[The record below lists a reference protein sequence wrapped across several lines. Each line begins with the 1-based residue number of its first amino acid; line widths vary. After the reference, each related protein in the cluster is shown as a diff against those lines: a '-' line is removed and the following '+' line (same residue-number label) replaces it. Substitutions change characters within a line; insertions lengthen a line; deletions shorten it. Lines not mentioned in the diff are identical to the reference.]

1 MHVSAIVRAEISLF
15 SDSSN
20 NELFIINLATVP
32 GRRNS
37 KIPPAQ
43 SRKTL
48 PTIMKQQFFFLILA
62 ILLSFTTQGQR
73 LSFEKDSIA
82 NAIIN
87 LRRDTIIKG
96 VSQTLTG
103 TGTLISK
110 GDKIYIVTASHVAKV
125 IDSRGIVI
133 IKGRNDRPIS
143 LHIKD
148 FVEGNTTNWKIHPDA
163 DVAILELHPKQ
174 WLYDSGYLNNRFL
187 PASIFYDTLQS
198 VSRDIILTTFGFP
211 LGLGTS
217 GYFSPL
223 TYRTFASSGLITLP
237 RFDNKKLAT
246 FILLENPSVGGYS
259 GGPVFDLGKIE
270 SGNIVMSSG
279 TGTICYGLIHGTIS
293 DETGGKI
300 AAMTPSYYIVQLLK

>member
-1 MHVSAIVRAEISLF
+1 ML
-15 SDSSN
+15 
-20 NELFIINLATVP
+20 
-32 GRRNS
+32 
-37 KIPPAQ
+37 PA
-43 SRKTL
+43 
-48 PTIMKQQFFFLILA
+48 IMKRQLFFLIFT
-62 ILLSFTTQGQR
+62 ISFSVSIQGQR
-73 LSFEKDSIA
+73 LSFEKDSLA

-96 VSQTLTG
+96 VQETLTG
-103 TGTLISK
+103 TGTLIGK
-110 GDKIYIVTASHVAKV
+110 ENKIYIVTASHVARL
-125 IDSRGIVI
+125 IDTKGIVI

-143 LHIKD
+143 LHITD
-148 FVEGNTTNWKIHPDA
+148 FVESKTINWKMHPEA
-163 DVAILELHPKQ
+163 DVAILELHPKR
-174 WLYDSGYLNNRFL
+174 WLFDSGYLNNRFL
-187 PASIFYDTLQS
+187 PSSIFYDSLQS

-246 FILLENPSVGGYS
+246 FILLENPSTGGYS
-259 GGPVFDLGKIE
+259 GGPVFDMGKIE
-270 SGNIVMSSG
+270 SGNITMSSG

-300 AAMTPSYYIVQLLK
+300 AAMTPSYYVVQLLK